1 MRSHYI
7 KHKSA
12 TIHYRIFGSGSKLLF
27 CFHGYGREGYT
38 FSFLNRYLGNNYTI
52 VAIDFPFHG
61 LTKWDD
67 KEAFKPAELKDMI
80 NQIRKAL
87 NPPAEK
93 INLLGFSMGGR
104 ISLHLTQ
111 LFKGEIERLVL
122 IAPDGLKFN
131 FWRWLGSDTWIGNR
145 LLAYI
150 INKPGF
156 ALAVLNMVYKLK
168 IIPRGLAD
176 FIHFY
181 LDDEEQRV
189 LLYNRWTSMRKFRPN
204 LDKIKSIIKQ
214 NGIAVRMMFG
224 NFDRVIPA
232 AGGQAFKQ
240 GIESFATVKLIDAG
254 HNLLNE
260 VHAATIAQSFK
271 D

>member
-1 MRSHYI
+1 MQSHYI
-7 KHKSA
+7 THKNA
-12 TIHYRIFGSGSKLLF
+12 TIHYRIFGRGEQLLF

-38 FSFLNRYLGNNYTI
+38 FSFLNGYLGNVYTI
-52 VAIDFPFHG
+52 IAIDFPFHG
-61 LTKWDD
+61 LTKWEG
-67 KEAFKPAELKDMI
+67 KYAYKPTQLRDTI
-80 NQIRKAL
+80 NEIRTNLGKQHD
-87 NPPAEK
+87 K

-111 LFKGEIERLVL
+111 LFKGEVERLVL

-131 FWRWLGSDTWIGNR
+131 FWRWLGSDTLIGNW

-156 ALAVLNMVYKLK
+156 ALWVLNQVYRLK

-176 FIHFY
+176 FVHFY
-181 LDDEEQRV
+181 LDDEEQRL
-189 LLYNRWTSMRKFRPN
+189 LLYNRWTSMRKFRPK
-204 LDKIKSIIKQ
+204 LDKIKNIIKK

-224 NFDRVIPA
+224 SFDRVIPA
-232 AGGQAFKQ
+232 AGGEEFKR
-240 GIESFATVKLIDAG
+240 GIEAFAKLKVIEAG
-254 HNLLNE
+254 HNLLSE
-260 VHAATIAQSFK
+260 VHAGAIAQSFK